1 MLFVSLIFIFN
12 KNKGYEQLSFSI
24 IIIIATQEVFK
35 LCQLSIPYK
44 FFFMPRNPLWSRLS
58 DQIVRPV
65 RSQINRSPSIRINPT
80 FISPFCAIGYQL
92 QSFSLSRRYFTS
104 TTSCR
109 CPSLGRGL
117 LTITRNPGIALTRPQ
132 TYINARFFLCI
143 RNCCSRLNKIT
154 RKFCSCYPFR
164 EKKIITL

>member
-1 MLFVSLIFIFN
+1 
-12 KNKGYEQLSFSI
+12 
-24 IIIIATQEVFK
+24 
-35 LCQLSIPYK
+35 
-44 FFFMPRNPLWSRLS
+44 MPRNPLWSRLS

-104 TTSCR
+104 TTS
-109 CPSLGRGL
+109 GRGL

-132 TYINARFFLCI
+132 TYINALSVSETAAADLIKLPENFVAD
-143 RNCCSRLNKIT
+143 
-154 RKFCSCYPFR
+154 R